1 MPVLPIDQILD
12 QITASLISHPRAV
25 IIAPPGAGKTTIV
38 PLALRTAPWRLG
50 GRILMLEPRRLATR
64 AAARRMAELLG
75 DEVGGIVG
83 YQTREERRIG
93 PHTEI
98 EVVTEGVLTRRIQN
112 DPALTGIS
120 AVIFDEVHERNL
132 PTDLGLAF
140 TLDAAAALRPDL
152 RIIAMSATA
161 DHKRL
166 PEILAFGG
174 ELAPVLMS
182 EGRSHPVEMNWLPR
196 QRNQRLEPA
205 VVTAVSTALR
215 DSGPD
220 GGDLLV
226 FLPGIGEIRRVQTL
240 LHQVLA
246 DNVDVFALAGALS
259 LAEQDQALVGSAPG
273 RRRVVLATDIAETS
287 LTVEGVRIVVDSG
300 LARAPRFDT
309 GTGMSRLTTVTTSR
323 SSAEQ
328 RAGRAGRVAPG
339 SCYRL
344 WSKIEHGS
352 RSAYPSP
359 EITETDL
366 AGLMLEVAA
375 WGTPIEDLTWIDPPP
390 SKAVRAARELLG
402 ELGALTPGPG
412 LQLSRVGEEMLGL
425 PVHPRLARMIAAHPG
440 SLACVMAAIIEERD
454 LLRSTTSP
462 SSDLGLRLQIL
473 AHDLHHDGMDTG
485 LAARLLR
492 QAHEIAQRARIPF
505 DLSEVNPDLAGVVLL
520 EAYPDRLAV
529 RRRPGQFQ
537 MRTGSA
543 AMMDDTDPLATEE
556 FIVAATLDGKRD
568 RARIRL
574 AAAIS
579 VDEVIARFGDQ
590 IDLTRT
596 LAWDRDVDDLVE
608 HTERRLG
615 SMRLGTRQGPPT
627 PSEAVTERWLQR
639 IRSTGGAAL
648 DWNGSALSLR
658 ARVEFLHRHLGDPW
672 PDWSMPTLL
681 KDAENWLAPYLIGIT
696 RRSEIESL
704 DLVMV
709 LRSGL
714 PWEVGAELDERA
726 PATWDLGPR
735 SVPIDYSTDPPHLR
749 ARVQDL
755 FGVTTHP
762 AVAGVAITIHLLSPA
777 DRPVQITA
785 DLPGFWAGSWAEVR
799 KEMAGRYPKHHWP
812 MDPMTAQ

>member
-1 MPVLPIDQILD
+1 MPELPIDQILD
-12 QITASLISHPRAV
+12 QITASLIHHPRAV
-25 IIAPPGAGKTTIV
+25 IIAPPGAGKTTLV
-38 PLALRTAPWRLG
+38 PLALRNAPWRHG
-50 GRILMLEPRRLATR
+50 GRIVMLEPRRLATR

-75 DEVGGIVG
+75 DQVGGIVG

-93 PHTEI
+93 PDTEI

-112 DPALTGIS
+112 DPALTGIA
-120 AVIFDEVHERNL
+120 AVIFDEIHERNL

-166 PEILAFGG
+166 PEILAVEGVA
-174 ELAPVLMS
+174 APVLIS

-205 VVTAVSTALR
+205 VVAAVQTALR

-226 FLPGIGEIRRVQTL
+226 FLPGIGEIRRVQEL
-240 LHQVLA
+240 LRQVLP
-246 DNVDVFALAGALS
+246 DNVDVFGLAGALS
-259 LAEQDQALVGSAPG
+259 LAEQDQALEGSAPG

-366 AGLMLEVAA
+366 AGLMLEIAA
-375 WGTPIEDLTWIDPPP
+375 WGTSIEDLTWIDPPP
-390 SKAVRAARELLG
+390 AKAVRAARDLLG
-402 ELGALTPGPG
+402 DLGALMPGPG
-412 LQLSRVGEEMLGL
+412 LQLSPIGEEMLGL

-454 LLRSTTSP
+454 LLRSTSHP

-473 AHDLHHDGMDTG
+473 AHGLRHEGMDTG
-485 LAARLLR
+485 LAARLMR
-492 QAHEIAQRARIPF
+492 QAQEIAQRARISF
-505 DLSEVNPDLAGVVLL
+505 NLSDVNPEQAGSVLL
-520 EAYPDRLAV
+520 EAYPDRLAA

-590 IDLTRT
+590 IDVTRT
-596 LAWDRDVDDLVE
+596 LTWDRDLDDLVE
-608 HTERRLG
+608 QTERRLG
-615 SMRLGTRQGPPT
+615 SMRLGTRQGPPA

-648 DWNGSALSLR
+648 DWSEAALSLR
-658 ARVEFLHRHLGDPW
+658 ARVEFMHRHVGDPW
-672 PDWSMPTLL
+672 PDWSMPALL
-681 KDAENWLAPYLIGIT
+681 KDLENWLAPYLIGIT
-696 RRSEIESL
+696 RRSEIESV

-714 PWEVGAELDERA
+714 PWEVGAELDDLA
-726 PATWDLGPR
+726 PATWNLGRR
-735 SVPIDYSTDPPHLR
+735 SAPIDYSTEPPHLR

-762 AVAGVAITIHLLSPA
+762 VVAGVPISIHLLSPA

-785 DLPGFWAGSWAEVR
+785 DLPGFWSGSWAEVR

-812 MDPMTAQ
+812 LDPRTVS

>member
-215 DSGPD
+215 NSGPD

-440 SLACVMAAIIEERD
+440 SLACVIAAIIEERD

-596 LAWDRDVDDLVE
+596 LTWDRDVDDLVE

>member
-259 LAEQDQALVGSAPG
+259 LAEQDQALLGSAPG

-492 QAHEIAQRARIPF
+492 QAQEIAQRARIPF

-615 SMRLGTRQGPPT
+615 SMRLGTRQDPPT

-812 MDPMTAQ
+812 MDPRTAQ

>member
-492 QAHEIAQRARIPF
+492 QAQEIAQRARIPF

-812 MDPMTAQ
+812 MDPMTDQ

>member
-1 MPVLPIDQILD
+1 VPELPIDQILD
-12 QITASLISHPRAV
+12 QITASLITHPRAV
-25 IIAPPGAGKTTIV
+25 IIAPPGAGKTTLV
-38 PLALRTAPWRLG
+38 PLALRDAPWRHG

-64 AAARRMAELLG
+64 AAARRMADLLN
-75 DEVGGIVG
+75 DHVGGIVG
-83 YQTREERRIG
+83 YQTREERHIG
-93 PHTEI
+93 PETEI
-98 EVVTEGVLTRRIQN
+98 EVVTEGILTRRLHN
-112 DPALTGIS
+112 DPALTGIA
-120 AVIFDEVHERNL
+120 AVIFDEIHERNL

-166 PEILAFGG
+166 PEILAFEGVA
-174 ELAPVLMS
+174 APVLTS
-182 EGRSHPVEMNWLPR
+182 EGRSHPVEMHWLPR

-205 VVTAVSTALR
+205 VVAAVQTALR

-226 FLPGIGEIRRVQTL
+226 FLPGIGEIRRTQDL
-240 LHQVLA
+240 LRSVLPA
-246 DNVDVFALAGALS
+246 EINVFGLAGALS
-259 LAEQDQALVGSAPG
+259 LAEQDLALEGSPPG
-273 RRRVVLATDIAETS
+273 QRRVVLATDIAETS
-287 LTVEGVRIVVDSG
+287 LTVEGVRVVIDSG

-390 SKAVRAARELLG
+390 AKAVRAATELLG
-402 ELGALTPGPG
+402 DLGALMPGPG
-412 LQLSRVGEEMLGL
+412 LQLSAIGEEMLGL
-425 PVHPRLARMIAAHPG
+425 PVHPRLARMIATHPG
-440 SLACVMAAIIEERD
+440 SLACLMAAIIEERD
-454 LLRSTTSP
+454 LLRNTAHPTC
-462 SSDLGLRLQIL
+462 DLGLRLQIL
-473 AHDLHHDGMDTG
+473 AHGLRHEGMDVG
-485 LAARLLR
+485 LGSRLIR
-492 QAHEIAQRARIPF
+492 QAREIAQRARISF
-505 DLSEVNPDLAGVVLL
+505 DLSEVNPDQAGVVLL
-520 EAYPDRLAV
+520 EAYPDRLAA

-537 MRTGSA
+537 MRTGSG

-574 AAAIS
+574 AAAVS
-579 VDEVIARFGDQ
+579 AAEVIARFGDQ
-590 IDLTRT
+590 VDQTRT
-596 LAWDRDVDDLVE
+596 LTWDRDLDDLVE
-608 HTERRLG
+608 QTERRLG
-615 SMRLGTRQGPPT
+615 SMRLGTTQGPPA
-627 PSEAVTERWLQR
+627 PSDAVTERWLQR

-648 DWNGSALSLR
+648 PWSEAALNLR
-658 ARVEFLHRHLGDPW
+658 ARVEFVHRHLGDPW
-672 PDWSMPTLL
+672 PDWSMPALL
-681 KDAENWLAPYLIGIT
+681 KDLENWLAPYLIGIS
-696 RRSEIESL
+696 RRSEIEAL
-704 DLVMV
+704 DLVMI
-709 LRSGL
+709 LRAGL
-714 PWEVGAELDERA
+714 PWEVGAELDDLA
-726 PATWDLGPR
+726 PATLNLGRR
-735 SVPIDYSTDPPHLR
+735 SAAIDYSTDPPHLR

-762 AVAGVAITIHLLSPA
+762 SVAGVPITIHLLSPA

-785 DLPGFWAGSWAEVR
+785 DLPGFWSGSWAQVR

-812 MDPMTAQ
+812 IDPRTAQ

>member
-492 QAHEIAQRARIPF
+492 QAQEIAQRARIPF

>member
-1 MPVLPIDQILD
+1 MPALPIDQILD

-492 QAHEIAQRARIPF
+492 QAQEIAQRARIPF